1 MQIINVRE
9 HVEYQDKAIK
19 YIQNKWANENT
30 LKLYEDCIRHSLKTD
45 NSFPIWYLLENK
57 GEIIGC
63 AGLISN
69 DFISRMDLWP
79 WVCALYIEESY
90 RGMSLGEKLLLKIKE
105 DTKNAGF
112 NKLYLCTN
120 HIGYYE
126 KYDFSYIGDGYH
138 PWGSSSK
145 IYEASLIKQ

>member
-9 HVEYQDKAIK
+9 HVEYQDKAIQ
-19 YIQNKWANENT
+19 YIQSKWANENT
-30 LKLYEDCIRHSLKTD
+30 LKLYEDCITHSLKTN
-45 NSFPIWYLLENK
+45 NSLPIWYLLENR

-138 PWGSSSK
+138 PWGSISR
-145 IYEASLIKQ
+145 IYEASLTKQ

>member
-30 LKLYEDCIRHSLKTD
+30 LKLYEDCITHSLKTD
-45 NSFPIWYLLENK
+45 NSLPIWYLLENT

-90 RGMSLGEKLLLKIKE
+90 RGMSLGEKLLLKIKK

-138 PWGSSSK
+138 PWGSSSR

>member
-30 LKLYEDCIRHSLKTD
+30 LKLYEDCITHSLKTD
-45 NSFPIWYLLENK
+45 NSLPIWYLLENK

-138 PWGSSSK
+138 PWGSSSR

>member
-9 HVEYQDKAIK
+9 HVEYQDKAIQ
-19 YIQNKWANENT
+19 YIQSKWANENT
-30 LKLYEDCIRHSLKTD
+30 LKLYEDCITHSLKTN
-45 NSFPIWYLLENK
+45 NSLPIWYLLENR

-79 WVCALYIEESY
+79 WVCALYIEEDY
-90 RGMSLGEKLLLKIKE
+90 RGMSLGEKFLLKIKE
-105 DTKNAGF
+105 DTKNAVF
-112 NKLYLCTN
+112 DKLYLCTN

-138 PWGSSSK
+138 PWGSISR
-145 IYEASLIKQ
+145 IYEASLTKQ

>member
-1 MQIINVRE
+1 
-9 HVEYQDKAIK
+9 
-19 YIQNKWANENT
+19 
-30 LKLYEDCIRHSLKTD
+30 
-45 NSFPIWYLLENK
+45 
-57 GEIIGC
+57 
-63 AGLISN
+63 
-69 DFISRMDLWP
+69 SRMDLWP

-90 RGMSLGEKLLLKIKE
+90 RGMSLGEKLLLKIKK

-138 PWGSSSK
+138 PWGSSSR

>member
-9 HVEYQDKAIK
+9 HVEYQEKAIK

-30 LKLYEDCIRHSLKTD
+30 LNIYEDCIVHSLKTD
-45 NSFPIWYLLENK
+45 NSLP
-57 GEIIGC
+57 
-63 AGLISN
+63 
-69 DFISRMDLWP
+69 MDLWP
-79 WVCALYIEESY
+79 WICAFYIEDGY

-138 PWGSSSK
+138 PWGSISR
-145 IYEASLIKQ
+145 IYEASLIK

>member
-9 HVEYQDKAIK
+9 HVEYQDKAIQ

-30 LKLYEDCIRHSLKTD
+30 LKLYEDCITHSLKT
-45 NSFPIWYLLENK
+45 NSSLPIWYLLENR

-79 WVCALYIEESY
+79 WVCALYIEEDY
-90 RGMSLGEKLLLKIKE
+90 RGMSLGEKFLLRIKE
-105 DTKNAGF
+105 DTKDAGF
-112 NKLYLCTN
+112 DKLYLCTN

-138 PWGSSSK
+138 PWGSISR
-145 IYEASLIKQ
+145 IYEAILTKQ

>member
-45 NSFPIWYLLENK
+45 NSLPIWYLLENK

>member
-19 YIQNKWANENT
+19 YIQNRWANENT
-30 LKLYEDCIRHSLKTD
+30 LKLYEDCITHSLKTD
-45 NSFPIWYLLENK
+45 NSLPIWYLLESA

-138 PWGSSSK
+138 PWGGSSR
-145 IYEASLIKQ
+145 IYETSLIKQ